1 MNNRTLECA
10 GYKTSLNVLK
20 SGSRLETVKLGYNN
34 KISCL
39 FLSFSDELFKVHKLK
54 PTPQWRQRFDSYIK
68 AMPGYYAQPLKRA
81 LARMGAHNLVPDSM
95 DNCLSYSVITYLKK
109 LKNQVK

>member
-1 MNNRTLECA
+1 MILIILCN
-10 GYKTSLNVLK
+10 
-20 SGSRLETVKLGYNN
+20 
-34 KISCL
+34 IP
-39 FLSFSDELFKVHKLK
+39 DELFKVHKLK

-109 LKNQVK
+109 LKNQVINWRIFSCCEMQVENVVPRVTVE